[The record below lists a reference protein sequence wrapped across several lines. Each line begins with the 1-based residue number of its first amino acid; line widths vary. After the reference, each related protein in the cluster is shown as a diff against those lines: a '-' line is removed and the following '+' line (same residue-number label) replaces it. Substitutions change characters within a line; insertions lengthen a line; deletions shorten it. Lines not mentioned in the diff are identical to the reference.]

1 MNKKQ
6 LTINKETALAIVRL
20 AKNITSKDATRY
32 HLQMVEMR
40 KLDNEHVELA
50 ATDGHIAVW
59 VKIKDEKLA
68 LEMTK
73 EPVYFHAD
81 NADILKALEKMQFG
95 RVVFSDFETGIKFP
109 NMDQF
114 RIKST
119 VWTETIYKDKAPPE
133 IEINRSFTIG
143 FNIKFMQRIEK
154 AFAPSRGGGVSMTMD
169 TRDKLKPFLI
179 TSTSTELKEEAV
191 VMPMRL

>member
-6 LTINKETALAIVRL
+6 LTINKETALALVRL
-20 AKNITSKDATRY
+20 AKNIISKDATRY

-73 EPVYFHAD
+73 EPVYFHSD
-81 NADILKALEKMQFG
+81 NSGLLNALEKTAMG
-95 RVVFSDFETGIKFP
+95 RVTFSDFETDIKFP
-109 NMDQF
+109 NMEQF
-114 RIKST
+114 RIKDT
-119 VWTETIYKDKAPPE
+119 KWTETIYKEKAPPE
-133 IEINRSFTIG
+133 IVIDRSFTIG
-143 FNIKFMQRIEK
+143 LSSKLLGRIEK
-154 AFAPSRGGGVSMTMD
+154 AFAPTKSSCFKFIFD
-169 TRDKLKPFLI
+169 TRDNGKPALI
-179 TSTSTELKEEAV
+179 LGGDGETAV
-191 VMPMRL
+191 IMPMRV